1 MSQYSKENMN
11 LEYKTK
17 GNNVVI
23 YLKESLDIAN
33 SAYIER
39 NISSLISQYT
49 EHDVVLNMDE
59 VKYMN
64 SAGLGV
70 LIILTKS
77 LEKRE
82 RTLKISN
89 LNYTLRKV
97 INILDAETLVNI
109 YDDEKDAILAL
120 NK

>member
-1 MSQYSKENMN
+1 MA

-23 YLKESLDIAN
+23 YLRESLDIAN
-33 SAYIER
+33 SAYVER
-39 NISSLISQYT
+39 NISQLISQYK
-49 EHDVVLNMDE
+49 EHDVVINMHS

-70 LIILTKS
+70 LIILTKE
-77 LEKRE
+77 LEKKE
-82 RTLKISN
+82 RTLKVSN

-97 INILDAETLVNI
+97 INILDAETLINV
-109 YDDEKDAILAL
+109 YEDERDALMAL
-120 NK
+120 NT

>member
-1 MSQYSKENMN
+1 MN

-17 GNNVVI
+17 GNNIVI

-33 SAYIER
+33 SAYVER
-39 NISSLISQYT
+39 NISQLIT
-49 EHDVVLNMDE
+49 EYNDHDVVLNMDS

-70 LIILTKS
+70 LIILTKE
-77 LEKRE
+77 LEKKE
-82 RTLKISN
+82 RLLKITN

-109 YDDEKDAILAL
+109 YDDERDAIMAL
-120 NK
+120 NI

>member
-1 MSQYSKENMN
+1 MN

-17 GNNVVI
+17 GNNVVV

-39 NISSLISQYT
+39 NISQLITQYDD
-49 EHDVVLNMDE
+49 HDIVLNMDS

-70 LIILTKS
+70 LIILTKE
-77 LEKRE
+77 LEKKE

-97 INILDAETLVNI
+97 INILDAETLINI
-109 YDDEKDAILAL
+109 YDDERDAVMAL
-120 NK
+120 NA

>member
-1 MSQYSKENMN
+1 MS

-17 GNNVVI
+17 GNNLVI

-33 SAYIER
+33 SAYVER
-39 NISSLISQYT
+39 NISQLIT
-49 EHDVVLNMDE
+49 EYNDHDIILNMDS

-70 LIILTKS
+70 LIILTKE
-77 LEKRE
+77 LEKKE
-82 RTLKISN
+82 RILKISN

-109 YDDEKDAILAL
+109 YDDERDAVMAL
-120 NK
+120 NA

>member
-1 MSQYSKENMN
+1 MN

-17 GNNVVI
+17 GNNVVV

-39 NISSLISQYT
+39 NISSLITQYDD
-49 EHDVVLNMDE
+49 HDIVLNMDS

-70 LIILTKS
+70 LIILTKE
-77 LEKRE
+77 LEKKE

-97 INILDAETLVNI
+97 INILHAETLINI
-109 YDDEKDAILAL
+109 YDDERDAVMAL
-120 NK
+120 NT

>member
-1 MSQYSKENMN
+1 MN

-17 GNNVVI
+17 GNNIVI
-23 YLKESLDIAN
+23 YLKEALDIAN
-33 SAYIER
+33 SAYIEK
-39 NISSLISQYT
+39 NISSLISQYA

-109 YDDEKDAILAL
+109 YDDEKDAIMAL
-120 NK
+120 NN

>member
-1 MSQYSKENMN
+1 MS

-17 GNNVVI
+17 GNNLVI
-23 YLKESLDIAN
+23 YLRESLDIAN
-33 SAYIER
+33 SAYVER
-39 NISSLISQYT
+39 NISQLITQYND
-49 EHDVVLNMDE
+49 HDIILNMDS

-70 LIILTKS
+70 LIILTKE
-77 LEKRE
+77 LEKNE
-82 RTLKISN
+82 RLLKITN

-109 YDDEKDAILAL
+109 YDDERDAISAL
-120 NK
+120 NG

>member
-1 MSQYSKENMN
+1 MS

-17 GNNVVI
+17 GNNLVI

-33 SAYIER
+33 SAYVER
-39 NISSLISQYT
+39 NISQLIT
-49 EHDVVLNMDE
+49 EYNDHDIVLNMDS

-70 LIILTKS
+70 LIILTKE
-77 LEKRE
+77 LEKKE

-109 YDDEKDAILAL
+109 YDDERDAVLAL
-120 NK
+120 NA

>member
-1 MSQYSKENMN
+1 MG

-17 GNNVVI
+17 GNNIVI

-33 SAYIER
+33 SAYIEKS
-39 NISSLISQYT
+39 ISRLIT
-49 EHDVVLNMDE
+49 EYDDHDVVLNMDS

-70 LIILTKS
+70 LIILTKA

-82 RTLKISN
+82 RALKISN

-97 INILDAETLVNI
+97 INILDAESLVNI
-109 YDDEKDAILAL
+109 YDDERDAIWH
-120 NK
+120 

>member
-1 MSQYSKENMN
+1 MN

-17 GNNVVI
+17 GNNIVI

-39 NISSLISQYT
+39 NISQLINQYD

-77 LEKRE
+77 LEKKE
-82 RTLKISN
+82 RALKISN

-109 YDDEKDAILAL
+109 YDDERDAIMAL
-120 NK
+120 NN

>member
-1 MSQYSKENMN
+1 MS

-17 GNNVVI
+17 GNNLVI

-33 SAYIER
+33 SAYVER
-39 NISSLISQYT
+39 NISQLIT
-49 EHDVVLNMDE
+49 EYNDRDIVLNMDS

-70 LIILTKS
+70 LIILTKE
-77 LEKRE
+77 LEKKE
-82 RTLKISN
+82 RILKISN

-109 YDDEKDAILAL
+109 YDDERDAVMAL
-120 NK
+120 NA

>member
-1 MSQYSKENMN
+1 MS

-17 GNNVVI
+17 GNNLVI

-33 SAYIER
+33 SAYVER
-39 NISSLISQYT
+39 NISQLIT
-49 EHDVVLNMDE
+49 EYNDRDIVLNMDS

-70 LIILTKS
+70 LIILTKE
-77 LEKRE
+77 LEKNQ
-82 RTLKISN
+82 RTLKITN

-109 YDDEKDAILAL
+109 YDDEREAVMAL
-120 NK
+120 NA

>member
-1 MSQYSKENMN
+1 MN

-17 GNNVVI
+17 GNNVVV

-39 NISSLISQYT
+39 NISSLIIQYDD
-49 EHDVVLNMDE
+49 HDIVLNMDS

-70 LIILTKS
+70 LIILTKE
-77 LEKRE
+77 LEKKE

-97 INILDAETLVNI
+97 INILDAETLINI
-109 YDDEKDAILAL
+109 YDDERDAVMAL
-120 NK
+120 NT

>member
-1 MSQYSKENMN
+1 MS

-17 GNNVVI
+17 GNNLVI

-33 SAYIER
+33 SAYVER
-39 NISSLISQYT
+39 NISQLIT
-49 EHDVVLNMDE
+49 EYNDHDIVLNMDS

-70 LIILTKS
+70 LIILTKE
-77 LEKRE
+77 LEKKE
-82 RTLKISN
+82 RILKISN

-109 YDDEKDAILAL
+109 YDDERDAVMAL
-120 NK
+120 NA

>member
-1 MSQYSKENMN
+1 MN

-17 GNNVVI
+17 GNNIVI

-33 SAYIER
+33 SAYVER
-39 NISSLISQYT
+39 NISQLIT
-49 EHDVVLNMDE
+49 EYNDHDVVLNMDS

-70 LIILTKS
+70 LIILTKE
-77 LEKRE
+77 LEKKE
-82 RTLKISN
+82 RLLKITN

-97 INILDAETLVNI
+97 INILDAETLINI
-109 YDDEKDAILAL
+109 YDDERDAVMAL
-120 NK
+120 NT

>member
-1 MSQYSKENMN
+1 MN

-17 GNNVVI
+17 GNNIVV

-33 SAYIER
+33 SAYVER
-39 NISSLISQYT
+39 NISQLITQYND
-49 EHDVVLNMDE
+49 HDIVLNMDS

-70 LIILTKS
+70 LIILTKE
-77 LEKRE
+77 LEKKE
-82 RTLKISN
+82 RSLKITN

-97 INILDAETLVNI
+97 INILDAETLINI
-109 YDDEKDAILAL
+109 YDDERDAVMAL
-120 NK
+120 NN

>member
-1 MSQYSKENMN
+1 MS

-17 GNNVVI
+17 GNNLVI

-33 SAYIER
+33 SAYVER
-39 NISSLISQYT
+39 NISQLIT
-49 EHDVVLNMDE
+49 EYNDRDIVLNMDS

-70 LIILTKS
+70 LIILTKE
-77 LEKRE
+77 LEKNQ
-82 RTLKISN
+82 RTLKITN

-109 YDDEKDAILAL
+109 YDDERDAVMAL
-120 NK
+120 NA